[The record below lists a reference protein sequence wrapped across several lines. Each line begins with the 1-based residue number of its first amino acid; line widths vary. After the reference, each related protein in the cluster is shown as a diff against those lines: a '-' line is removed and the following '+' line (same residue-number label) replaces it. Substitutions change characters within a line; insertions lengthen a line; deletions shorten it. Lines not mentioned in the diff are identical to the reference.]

1 MPFIFFPSDSRGKS
15 DHGWL
20 QSRFSFS
27 FAEFYNPALMGFGK
41 LRVLNDDIIA
51 PNNGFPMHK
60 HVNMEI
66 VTIVTSGVVVHE
78 DSLRNKAEIK
88 AGEIQIMSA
97 GTGIVHS
104 ETNPSKTDPLKL
116 FQIWIE
122 PKIKYIEPRYDQKE
136 YDLEKLDNN
145 WELLISP
152 DKENPNT
159 LWINQEAYF
168 SLGNFE
174 IGESVYKLK
183 DSKLGLYLFVIE
195 GEVEVLGQSMSE
207 RDAIGTR
214 NETDLNIK
222 VLKPA
227 KLLAI
232 EVAFI

>member
-1 MPFIFFPSDSRGKS
+1 MPYIFFPSSNRGKS

-27 FAEFYNPALMGFGK
+27 FAEFYNPSLMGFGK

-51 PNNGFPMHK
+51 PSNGFPMHK
-60 HVNMEI
+60 HANMEI
-66 VTIVTSGVVVHE
+66 VTIVTSGVVTHE
-78 DSLRNKAEIK
+78 DSLRNKAQIK
-88 AGEIQIMSA
+88 TGEIQIMSA

-104 ETNPSKTDPLKL
+104 ETNPSKTEPLKL

-122 PKIKYIEPRYDQKE
+122 PKIKHIEPRYDQKE
-136 YDLEKLDNN
+136 YDLGSLENK

-159 LWINQEAYF
+159 LWINQESYF
-168 SLGNFE
+168 SIGVFE
-174 IGESVYKLK
+174 IGETLYKLN
-183 DSKLGLYLFVIE
+183 DSKLGLYIFVIE
-195 GEVEVLGQSMSE
+195 GEIEVLGQKISD

-232 EVAFI
+232 EVSFI

>member
-15 DHGWL
+15 NHGWL

-51 PNNGFPMHK
+51 PNNGFPMHR

-66 VTIVTSGVVVHE
+66 VTIVTSGVVAHE
-78 DSLRNKAEIK
+78 DSLRNKAQVK

-104 ETNPSKTDPLKL
+104 ETNPSPTEPLKL

-122 PKIKYIEPRYDQKE
+122 PKVKYIEPRYDQKE
-136 YDLEKLDNN
+136 YSLENLENN
-145 WELLISP
+145 WELLVSP
-152 DKENPNT
+152 DKENLKT
-159 LWINQEAYF
+159 LWINQDAYF
-168 SLGNFE
+168 SMGNFE
-174 IGESVYKLK
+174 GGETSYKYHEPK
-183 DSKLGLYLFVIE
+183 NGLYLFVIE
-195 GEVEVLGQSMSE
+195 GEIEVLGQNMSD
-207 RDAIGTR
+207 RDAIGIR
-214 NETDLNIK
+214 NETEVSIK
-222 VLKPA
+222 ILKPA